1 MTLPPR
7 PVTRKDVKKFVDHC
21 VILRAFWTHY
31 QMLFEGSDLKRE
43 LLESTAHKFFH
54 DLNLMLIEHLILQIC
69 KLSDPEITCG
79 KRNLT
84 IQFLTK
90 NADFS
95 ASPRELAKLTKIAA
109 RIDAFRARILPAR
122 NKFISYLDLDAA
134 PGAPRRAR
142 QSKALP
148 DCRATTI
155 KSPVTKISLALP
167 SRRDNH
173 LLAATAQLAI
183 LFAATLPSRLSRY
196 TRTYPRGPPAR
207 RVRRDRRTCLLHRIY
222 ARPRAGVVRVRPG
235 RSLVYQHIQPQ
246 GP

>member
-54 DLNLMLIEHLILQIC
+54 DLNLMLIEHLVLQIC
-69 KLSDPEITCG
+69 KLSDPDITCG

-84 IQFLTK
+84 IQFLAK

-122 NKFISYLDLDAA
+122 NKFISHLDLDAA
-134 PGAPRRAR
+134 LGRKSLGGASIAAWRRFWLDLQDFLTIIHKRYVDAR
-142 QSKALP
+142 VPFYLNGVGMTSDADQLVKALKESTYF
-148 DCRATTI
+148 RALLDDRFLTRKVCDVAF
-155 KSPVTKISLALP
+155 KSKY
-167 SRRDNH
+167 RD
-173 LLAATAQLAI
+173 A
-183 LFAATLPSRLSRY
+183 
-196 TRTYPRGPPAR
+196 
-207 RVRRDRRTCLLHRIY
+207 
-222 ARPRAGVVRVRPG
+222 
-235 RSLVYQHIQPQ
+235 
-246 GP
+246 